1 MSVNSGLDALQI
13 HVVMHLYCSMW
24 CCRANRQISTVVSD
38 TCPDLKVGALAVP
51 LGREEYQLLFFL
63 FLAGC
68 CHSLLRANQ
77 GQEWWR
83 PHFMGVEYPVT
94 GGHPIILYQGSQ
106 LSKSQTNSS
115 LPGRIV
121 LYINSSMSLKHPI
134 FLCQGVF
141 PNPEFAHQHE
151 LDCECSLLLN
161 LNSCRYFRPQLF
173 RGELQGTKK

>member
-1 MSVNSGLDALQI
+1 
-13 HVVMHLYCSMW
+13 
-24 CCRANRQISTVVSD
+24 
-38 TCPDLKVGALAVP
+38 
-51 LGREEYQLLFFL
+51 
-63 FLAGC
+63 
-68 CHSLLRANQ
+68 
-77 GQEWWR
+77 
-83 PHFMGVEYPVT
+83 MGVEYPVT
-94 GGHPIILYQGSQ
+94 GGHPIILYRGSQ

-141 PNPEFAHQHE
+141 PNPEFAEHHE

-173 RGELQGTKK
+173 RRELQGTKEWRMNFWGKLETLLLFQTGGVLLHVKGRVSSEALECCSSAAKHWSIAIN

>member
-1 MSVNSGLDALQI
+1 MCVNSGLDLQI
-13 HVVMHLYCSMW
+13 HVVMHLYCSRW
-24 CCRANRQISTVVSD
+24 CCRVNRQISTVVSD
-38 TCPDLKVGALAVP
+38 TCPDLKVEVLAVS

-63 FLAGC
+63 FLPSC
-68 CHSLLRANQ
+68 CYSLLRANQ

-94 GGHPIILYQGSQ
+94 GGHPIILYRGSQ

-141 PNPEFAHQHE
+141 PNPAEPHE

-173 RGELQGTKK
+173 RRELQGTKE